1 MKTLFEKQ
9 LKLTPGDEKTNVV
22 VPFKLEENYKRLFIS
37 YSYAPKLLEDREKA
51 EKLIEEN
58 LIRDAGDDAVQ
69 YSDYEKFMPL
79 KNLIT
84 LSLNSDSDYRGAAHR
99 QDSEQHHEIGVDFAS
114 PGFIRGEISRGK
126 WRLVLNVHAV
136 VTDEVSCFIK
146 VEAEEE
152 CV

>member
-1 MKTLFEKQ
+1 MKTILEKQ
-9 LKLTPGDEKTNVV
+9 LKLTPGNEKTNVV
-22 VPFKLEENYKRLFIS
+22 VPFKLEENYKKLFIS

-58 LIRDAGDDAVQ
+58 LIRDAGDDAAQ

-84 LSLNSDSDYRGAAHR
+84 LSLDSDSDYRGAAHR

-114 PGFIRGEISRGK
+114 PGFIRGKIKKGK